1 MGPLLDWIKWYQEAD
16 LRKQENDLRA
26 VALQNQ
32 KMELDYNAGRQ
43 KAAIATEEQANKPLY
58 TTQGETISSGGTRP
72 SEGKPEVSSYTPPP
86 TPGPSANQ
94 MKAVGADVR
103 NIPAS
108 GLSQMGMVPAQVE
121 DYIQVGNAIIKK
133 STEQVIY
140 KGPPKARKIEYEY
153 HEGADGFYHQFVKS
167 EDLPDAMEQG
177 DIPKD
182 ADLEQDPEN
191 PGQVSFIPAQKGYNP
206 PSASESGVVEKNLP
220 TDIPVSKVQLPP
232 GAAPA
237 QPRPSARPTAQPQA
251 EKSKQPI
258 LPGFKSTGI
267 KARVN
272 EKTPHNE
279 LDSMTNTVYPGKSW
293 AELGPKE
300 KDAVLKTIETLHKRQ
315 TKGADSTAEREHMG
329 SAYKSAYTL
338 EMRNLMAKYK
348 LMPNDAAV
356 ASTDFNAI
364 ISPTVVAKLTPAQ
377 YNEYEAEAKEIYD
390 KTMGKWYK
398 LYNIEPPKRG
408 LTPPA
413 DVEGGGSS
421 SYVRDKSGKLVPS
434 AKK

>member
-32 KMELDYNAGRQ
+32 KMELDYNMGRQ

-94 MKAVGADVR
+94 MKAVGADWS
-103 NIPAS
+103 NIPES
-108 GLSQMGMVPAQVE
+108 GLAQMGMVAPAPKR
-121 DYIQVGNAIIKK
+121 YIQVGNVIWDTETK
-133 STEQVIY
+133 SVVY
-140 KGPPKARKIEYEY
+140 KPPETPGTISYDVKELTDGRVVMYISKA
-153 HEGADGFYHQFVKS
+153 
-167 EDLPDAMEQG
+167 DLPTAQAQG
-177 DIPKD
+177 LMTGGATVEEDPD
-182 ADLEQDPEN
+182 DPESALIV
-191 PGQVSFIPAQKGYNP
+191 PKQKPTSEGVSEQ
-206 PSASESGVVEKNLP
+206 ELP
-220 TDIPVSKVQLPP
+220 TDIPVSKVPLPP
-232 GAAPA
+232 GASPA
-237 QPRPSARPTAQPQA
+237 IPKATKKPEQGSEGKKRPIS
-251 EKSKQPI
+251 
-258 LPGFKSTGI
+258 PGLWDTGMRG
-267 KARVN
+267 KPK

-377 YNEYEAEAKEIYD
+377 YKEYEAEAKEIYD